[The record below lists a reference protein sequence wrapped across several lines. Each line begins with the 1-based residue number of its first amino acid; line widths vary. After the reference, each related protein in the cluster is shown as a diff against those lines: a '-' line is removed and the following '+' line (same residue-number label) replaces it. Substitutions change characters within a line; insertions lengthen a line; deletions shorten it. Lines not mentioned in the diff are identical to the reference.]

1 MTKQDKFNYGSVV
14 VGGIVLAIVFIAS
27 WVWGV

>member
-14 VGGIVLAIVFIAS
+14 VGFVVLVLVFVLATVFDL
-27 WVWGV
+27 

>member
-1 MTKQDKFNYGSVV
+1 MTKQDKFNYGSVI
-14 VGGIVLAIVFIAS
+14 VGLVVLAIVFIAS